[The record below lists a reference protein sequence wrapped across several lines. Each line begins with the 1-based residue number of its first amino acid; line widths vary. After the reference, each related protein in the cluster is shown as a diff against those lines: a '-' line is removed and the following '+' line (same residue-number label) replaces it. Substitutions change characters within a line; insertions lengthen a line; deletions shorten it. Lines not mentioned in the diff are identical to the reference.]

1 MGLLDILN
9 GMQTGSGTQAQS
21 GSPGAGGPSPI
32 VMALLALVASNALGG
47 SQQTG
52 STAGASGGGGLL
64 GGLLGG
70 GGGGLGGMLAGG
82 LGSLLSGGS
91 AAGGSAG
98 ASAGGA
104 LSGGLGNLVQ
114 QFEQAG
120 QGDTLKS
127 WIGSGQN
134 QAIAPEALETVLGS
148 DKINALMT
156 QSGLSRDDLLA
167 GLSQH
172 LPTLVN
178 HLTPD
183 GRVPT
188 PEEASANV

>member
-21 GSPGAGGPSPI
+21 GSPGAGGMSPI
-32 VMALLALVASNALGG
+32 VMALLGLVAGNALGG
-47 SQQTG
+47 GQQTA

-91 AAGGSAG
+91 A
-98 ASAGGA
+98 GGA

-114 QFEQAG
+114 QFERAG

-127 WIGSGQN
+127 WIGNGEN
-134 QAIAPEALETVLGS
+134 QAIAPEALEKVLGS

-156 QSGLSRDDLLA
+156 QSGLSHDDLLA

>member
-21 GSPGAGGPSPI
+21 GSPAAGGMSPI
-32 VMALLALVASNALGG
+32 VMALLGLVAGNVLGG
-47 SQQTG
+47 GQQTA

-70 GGGGLGGMLAGG
+70 GGGGLGGILAGG
-82 LGSLLSGGS
+82 LGSLLAGGS
-91 AAGGSAG
+91 AGGSAG

-127 WIGSGQN
+127 WIGNGEN
-134 QAIAPEALETVLGS
+134 QAIAPEALEKVLGS